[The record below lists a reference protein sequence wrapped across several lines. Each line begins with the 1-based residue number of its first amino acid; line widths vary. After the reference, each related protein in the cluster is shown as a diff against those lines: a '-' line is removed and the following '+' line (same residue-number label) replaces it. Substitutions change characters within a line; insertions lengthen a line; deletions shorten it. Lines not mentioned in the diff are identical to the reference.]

1 MRRWLAW
8 TSDREI
14 VAKAEGLR
22 DAAGL
27 KRKGRLDKE
36 LGTVVSGEKLKP
48 HGGFRLPIMD

>member
-1 MRRWLAW
+1 M
-8 TSDREI
+8 

-36 LGTVVSGEKLKP
+36 LGTVVFGEKLKP